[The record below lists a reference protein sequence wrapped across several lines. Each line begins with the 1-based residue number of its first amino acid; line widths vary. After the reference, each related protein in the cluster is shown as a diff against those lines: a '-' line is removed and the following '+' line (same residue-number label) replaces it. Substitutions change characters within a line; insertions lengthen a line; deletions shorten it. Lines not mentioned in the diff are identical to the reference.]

1 MGPRHE
7 RGWLT
12 LRAWLRLKTRG
23 ARLLLTPPPPRLC
36 SCIPPEGRIGP
47 RHGRGWAEA
56 ARLVEHE
63 NERRT
68 DELEDERRTA
78 ELEDERRRDGG
89 RR

>member
-1 MGPRHE
+1 M
-7 RGWLT
+7 
-12 LRAWLRLKTRG
+12 ADA
-23 ARLLLTPPPPRLC
+23 ARVVEIEDKRRTVASHPPPPRLC